1 MNVYFPTDDGST
13 TSKDALIF
21 VLGELEAL
29 IGTQQ
34 RAHLLVAGDLILIFH
49 PTPSAVGLPEIF

>member
-1 MNVYFPTDDGST
+1 MCAISIQLSDGSSLLIVNVYFLT

-34 RAHLLVAGDLILIFH
+34 CDHLLVAGDFN
-49 PTPSAVGLPEIF
+49 T